1 MSAMHDRPFAEA
13 AARNAEP
20 ILEVLQHELR
30 HSTDVLE
37 IGSGTGQH
45 AIHFAASLDHLQ
57 WQTSDL
63 EENHPAIHAWIAD
76 ARLPNV
82 REPILLDVTTAELST
97 SYDAVYSAN
106 TAHIMSIDEVVRMFA
121 LVARVLRPD
130 GVFCLYGPFR
140 RFGEFNTESN
150 ARFDASLRARDSS
163 MGIRDLEELDAVGA
177 THGLRRR
184 NLYAVPSNN
193 IVAVWKKIAGNAVG
207 SASCRESSRGKMPLL
222 RSKESNSK

>member
-1 MSAMHDRPFAEA
+1 MRDRPCAEA
-13 AARNAEP
+13 AARNADP
-20 ILEVLQHELR
+20 ILEVLRHEFR
-30 HSTDVLE
+30 DSAEVLE

-45 AIHFAASLDHLQ
+45 AVYFAAALDHLQ

-63 EENHPAIHAWIAD
+63 KDNHPAIRAWIAD

-82 REPILLDVTTAELST
+82 SEPIPLDVRTANLSP

-106 TAHIMSIDEVVRMFA
+106 TAHIMSIDEVVQMFA
-121 LVARVLRPD
+121 LVARALRPG

-140 RFGEFNTESN
+140 RFGRFNTESN
-150 ARFDASLRARDSS
+150 ARFDASLRARDPS

-177 THGLRRR
+177 THGLHRQ

-193 IVAVWKKIAGNAVG
+193 LVVIWKKTT
-207 SASCRESSRGKMPLL
+207 SDQ
-222 RSKESNSK
+222 

>member
-1 MSAMHDRPFAEA
+1 MHDKPFAEA
-13 AARNAEP
+13 AARNADP
-20 ILEVLQHELR
+20 ILEVLLHEFR
-30 HSTDVLE
+30 DSTDVLE

-45 AIHFAASLDHLQ
+45 AIHFAASLEHLQ

-63 EENHPAIHAWIAD
+63 RENHPAIRAWIAD

-82 REPILLDVTTAELST
+82 REPISLDVKTAELST

-150 ARFDASLRARDSS
+150 ARFDASLRARDPS

-177 THGLRRR
+177 ANGLHRH

-193 IVAVWKKIAGNAVG
+193 LVVMWKKTTN
-207 SASCRESSRGKMPLL
+207 EQ
-222 RSKESNSK
+222 

>member
-1 MSAMHDRPFAEA
+1 MHDKPCAEA
-13 AARNAEP
+13 AARNADP
-20 ILEVLQHELR
+20 ILEVLRHEFR
-30 HSTDVLE
+30 DSTDVLE

-45 AIHFAASLDHLQ
+45 AVHFAAGLDHLQ

-63 EENHPAIHAWIAD
+63 DENHPAIRAWIAD

-82 REPILLDVTTAELST
+82 SEPISLDVNTAELPT

-106 TAHIMSIDEVVRMFA
+106 TAHIMSIDEVVRMFE
-121 LVARVLRPD
+121 LVARTLRPG

-150 ARFDASLRARDSS
+150 ARFDASLRARDPS

-177 THGLRRR
+177 THGLHRD

-193 IVAVWKKIAGNAVG
+193 LVVIWTKTT
-207 SASCRESSRGKMPLL
+207 SEQ
-222 RSKESNSK
+222 

>member
-1 MSAMHDRPFAEA
+1 MPMLAMRDKPFAEA
-13 AARNAEP
+13 AARNAGP

-30 HSTDVLE
+30 DCADVLE

-45 AIHFAASLDHLQ
+45 AVHFAASLDHLR

-63 EENHPAIHAWIAD
+63 DGHHPAIRAWIGD

-82 REPILLDVTTAELST
+82 LQPISLDVRTADPST

-106 TAHIMSIDEVVRMFA
+106 TAHIMSIDEVSRMFA

-130 GVFCLYGPFR
+130 GAFCLYGPFR
-140 RFGEFNTESN
+140 RFGKFNTESN
-150 ARFDASLRARDSS
+150 ARFDASLRARDPV
-163 MGIRDLEELDAVGA
+163 MGIRDLEELDAVA
-177 THGLRRR
+177 AANGLNRQ

-193 IVAVWKKIAGNAVG
+193 MVAVW
-207 SASCRESSRGKMPLL
+207 RKMSFP
-222 RSKESNSK
+222 RPKESNSQ